1 MNMVSG
7 SEEERKKERERRKE
21 RKTKPGRRGE
31 KRKEKKKTVDGTVGL
46 MKNQTVSG
54 PCELYQK
61 SLDFDPW
68 KIGNHICA

>member
-1 MNMVSG
+1 MVSA
-7 SEEERKKERERRKE
+7 SEEERKKENQEE
-21 RKTKPGRRGE
+21 EEE
-31 KRKEKKKTVDGTVGL
+31 KKKKTVDGTVGL